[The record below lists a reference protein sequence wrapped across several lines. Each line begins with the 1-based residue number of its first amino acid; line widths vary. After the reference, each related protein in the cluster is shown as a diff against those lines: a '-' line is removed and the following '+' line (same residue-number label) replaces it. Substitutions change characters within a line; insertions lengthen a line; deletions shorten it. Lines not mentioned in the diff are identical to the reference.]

1 MHTPGHTPGHISLYL
16 KQSKILIAGD
26 AFMIEEGNFVEPG
39 NCVDVDL
46 AKKSLKKFISYD
58 IQTVIC
64 YHGGIFKDNVNQRI
78 FNLANS

>member
-1 MHTPGHTPGHISLYL
+1 MSLYL

-26 AFMIEEGNFVEPG
+26 VFLIEEGHFVEPG
-39 NCVDVDL
+39 NCVDGDL
-46 AKKSLKKFISYD
+46 AKKSLKKFIPYV

-64 YHGGIFKDNVNQRI
+64 YHGGIVKDNVNQRI